1 MTQKWATS
9 RIGPHEFKTMSLL
22 STNGTIEWIL
32 FMFVHFDS
40 IFVNKLNEVDNKRI
54 LRYVLNKKDM
64 FIITKLPFYFRNNW
78 LIKGNKHIYKH

>member
-9 RIGPHEFKTMSLL
+9 RVGPHEFKSMSLSLL

-32 FMFVHFDS
+32 SMFVHFDS

-64 FIITKLPFYFRNNW
+64 FIITKLPFTFE
-78 LIKGNKHIYKH
+78 IID

>member
-9 RIGPHEFKTMSLL
+9 RIGPHEFKSMSLSLSLL

-40 IFVNKLNEVDNKRI
+40 IFVNKLNEVDNKRM
-54 LRYVLNKKDM
+54 LRYVLDKKDM
-64 FIITKLPFYFRNNW
+64 FIITKLSFTFE
-78 LIKGNKHIYKH
+78 IIG